1 MDFEKFKN
9 PDAILRPAPFWAI
22 NDRITPE
29 ETARQMA
36 DMIDKGLSGGFFH
49 SRAGLTTDYLGQEW
63 FASMRAALDVAEKR
77 DGYLWLYDEDLW
89 PSGNAGGQ
97 VAATKDEYREA
108 FLQPEYVPAGEAP
121 LQEPEGEPKAAYA
134 ITERKGAFVSQ
145 IRRISFE
152 EAATNRGAE
161 RLLFRRFY
169 AGKTGWWSGE
179 SYCNLLHP
187 EVTKRFIELT
197 HEVYKKHLG
206 QHFGKRIPGIFTDE
220 PQLYSSGSGL
230 PWYDGIPA
238 AYAQRCGRDF
248 WADLPFLFLDG
259 ADARRIRLHAY
270 RTILGLFC
278 DHYSKPIYDWCEA
291 NGIEHTG
298 HYNAEDSFAG
308 QLMNHCGGIT
318 AHYRYQQLPGIDHL
332 CRQTDPML
340 FTLRQTSSAA
350 RQLGR
355 RGVLTEIF
363 GVSHHTNTFEDFKW
377 IGDYNLVLGATFF
390 VPHLTWYSMRGKR
403 KRDYPPNWN
412 YQQTY
417 WEHLRPLNDYFT
429 RAAAVL
435 TGGKPEV
442 EVVFLH
448 SIEDAS
454 ASLRRTVNTGKR
466 GLPHGIPANADLGRV
481 NELDRIL
488 RNLLEA
494 ALNAGYDAD
503 LADEGYLEDFGS
515 VQGDRLA
522 IGQMSYS
529 VVVVPE
535 AQSWRPKTLELLAQF
550 VEAGGKVILTGRIP
564 TELDC
569 EPAADAWR
577 KLAASG
583 GVACIAASR
592 TELQAAL
599 DKVTKL
605 SYRLRSNVG
614 KPLPHLYVQHRKD
627 GAQDFFFIVNSDRTA
642 MRRLRLTLFGAAKK
656 PVAIWN
662 PLTGA
667 KERLS
672 GQAVGRDLVVELALP
687 AVGSAI
693 VAAGRGVA
701 DGARTAPPRC
711 ACGGSIVALPSRWKH
726 CRTQDNVLVIDRLSC
741 SVDGGQ
747 TFSAEDAEYRIRRKL
762 AEHFGTRDSL
772 AWQPWVAIRKKLFDG
787 RGGPAILRYRFHNA
801 AETVGKAAVVIEDL
815 HKGRLTVNGTPVETA
830 CCAWHWDRGFGK
842 VDITNLVVP
851 GENVVDFAIQYDFL
865 SEIEQAYIV
874 GDFGTR
880 LRTPS
885 EGELCDEPAT
895 LTDGSWVDQGYA
907 FYPGS
912 MVYQAKIKHTARKG
926 VQTFLRLKDP
936 SGILYIVRVNGK
948 EAGRLYWM
956 PLSVNLTKLLQRGEN
971 TLEIEVVSSGQNAH
985 GPSHVREG
993 DAYLWFGPNAFES
1006 EGCLKDEFS
1015 LFDYGLLDGAELVL
1029 VKD

>member
-1 MDFEKFKN
+1 MNFEKFQR
-9 PDAILRPAPFWAI
+9 PDSILRPAPFWAI

-29 ETARQMA
+29 ETARQMS

-49 SRAGLTTDYLGQEW
+49 SRAGLITDYLGDEW
-63 FASMRAALDVAEKR
+63 FASMRAALEVAERK

-121 LQEPEGEPKAAYA
+121 LAEPDGEPKAAYA
-134 ITERKGAFVSQ
+134 ILERKGGVVQQLKQ
-145 IRRISFE
+145 IPFE
-152 EAATNRGAE
+152 EAKTNTAVE

-206 QHFGKRIPGIFTDE
+206 SHFGKRIPGIFTDE
-220 PQLYSSGSGL
+220 PQLYSSTSGI

-238 AYAQRCGRDF
+238 AYAQRTGRDF

-259 ADARRIRLHAY
+259 PEARKCRLHIY
-270 RTILGLFC
+270 RTIIGLFC

-298 HYNAEDSFAG
+298 HYNAEDNFAG
-308 QLMNHCGGIT
+308 QLLNHCGGIT
-318 AHYRYQQLPGIDHL
+318 AHYRYQQLPGVDHL

-340 FTLRQTSSAA
+340 FTLKQTSSAA

-429 RAAAVL
+429 RCAAVL
-435 TGGKPEV
+435 TAGKPEV

-466 GLPHGIPANADLGRV
+466 GVPHGIPAGADLNRV
-481 NELDRIL
+481 NDLDRIL
-488 RNLLEA
+488 RRLFEA

-503 LADEGYLEDFGS
+503 LADEGYLEEMGS
-515 VQGDRLA
+515 VQGKRLA
-522 IGQMSYS
+522 IGKMAYS

-535 AQSWRPKTLELLAQF
+535 AQTWRPKTYELLAKF
-550 VEAGGKVILTGRIP
+550 VAAGGKVILTGRLP
-564 TELDC
+564 EELDC
-569 EPAADAWR
+569 HPAGDAWL
-577 KLAASG
+577 KLAERKH
-583 GVACIAASR
+583 VTCIAASP

-605 SYRLRSNVG
+605 SYRLRSNFG
-614 KPLPHLYVQHRKD
+614 KPVPHLYVQHRKD
-627 GAQDFFFIVNSDRTA
+627 GAQDLFFIVNSERSGI
-642 MRRLRLTLFGAAKK
+642 RRLRLTVLGAAKK
-656 PVAIWN
+656 PVACWN
-662 PLTGA
+662 PLDGT
-667 KERLS
+667 KEKLES
-672 GQAVGRDLVVELALP
+672 QAIGKDLVVELALP
-687 AVGSAI
+687 AVGSA
-693 VAAGRGVA
+693 VVVVGKGAEGAKAA
-701 DGARTAPPRC
+701 PSRC
-711 ACGGSIVALPSRWKH
+711 ACGGAIIPLPNRWRH
-726 CRTQDNVLVIDRLSC
+726 RRTQDNVLVMDRLSY
-741 SVDGGQ
+741 SFDGGQ
-747 TFSAEDAEYRIRRKL
+747 TLSFTEAEYRIRRRL
-762 AEHFGTRDSL
+762 AEHFGTRESL
-772 AWQPWVAIRKKLFDG
+772 AWQPWVAVRKKLFDG
-787 RGGPAILRYRFHNA
+787 KGGPVLLRYLFHNA
-801 AETVGKAAVVIEDL
+801 AKKVRKAGVVIEDL
-815 HKGRLTVNGTPVETA
+815 AKGRLTVNGTPVETA
-830 CCAWHWDRGFGK
+830 GCAWHWDRGFGK
-842 VDITNLVVP
+842 VDITNLVKP
-851 GENVVDFAIQYDFL
+851 GENIVDFAIQYDFL

-874 GDFGTR
+874 GDFGTQ

-885 EGELCDEPAT
+885 EGEICNEPAS
-895 LTDGSWVDQGYA
+895 LTDGSWTDQGYC

-912 MVYQAKIKHTARKG
+912 MVYQTALQHTPKKGAR
-926 VQTFLRLKDP
+926 TFLRLKNP
-936 SGILYIVRVNGK
+936 SGTMFIVRVNGQ

-956 PLSVNLTKLLQRGEN
+956 PLSLDLTPLLRRGEN
-971 TLEIEVVSSGQNAH
+971 TLEIEVVSSGHNAH
-985 GPSHVREG
+985 GPLHVREG
-993 DAYLWFGPNAFES
+993 DAYLWFGPNSFEDEHCMKS
-1006 EGCLKDEFS
+1006 EYS